1 MAIQISGILK
11 DGTGKAVQNCTI
23 ELKAK
28 RTSAT
33 VIVHTVA
40 SHDPDKAGRYS
51 MAVEPGQYQVSLHV
65 QGWPPSY
72 AGIISVYQDSKPG
85 TLNDFLG
92 AMTEDDLRP
101 EALRRFEQMV
111 EIVARQA
118 EATTGDMQKA
128 GQYAEKAGRLA
139 TQVEGLAGEVQQKA
153 TAVAESERNT
163 RQLAETVAQRAGDT
177 ERVAGEARE
186 SAAQAGQYAQKAQ
199 QNAGQTAKDVLTVTN
214 ARDAAVRA
222 REGAESALAATVQ
235 QAGIATQRAEEAG
248 NAVKQATRQAELTA
262 TARNETVS
270 ARNETAAFAREVSES
285 VSQINQKVTTATG
298 AAERAEK
305 AADTTTTNAEKA
317 AASAGNAAKDREAIQ
332 TLTQRAETAAGR
344 AEEIAG
350 AFNLEDASPEKKGIV
365 RLSSATDSDSETEA
379 ATSKAVKKAIE
390 IARQKYTAQDATTT
404 QKGVVQ
410 LSSATDSDSETEAAT
425 PKAVRAAYDLAN
437 GKYTAQDAMTS
448 RKGLVQLSSATN
460 SNSETE
466 AATPK
471 AVKAAYDLANGKAP
485 SVHTHAWNQVAGV
498 PAASLTARGIT
509 QLSSATN
516 SVSETLAATPRAVKA
531 VMDETGRKAPL
542 NSPALTGTPTAPTA
556 EQSVNNTQIATTAF
570 VKAAIAAMVASAPAA
585 LDTLNELAAA
595 LGNDPKFA
603 TTMLNALAGKQPL
616 NGQLTAFSQ
625 LAGTPDTLPYFDSK
639 QQLSLTNISE
649 AARTLLAMTTKEAM
663 QEHLGGGQGSVTA
676 EQLMEI
682 LAGGGVE
689 SPAPGSLILAVY
701 IGPFPETS
709 ASPVTTI
716 RGRPCQGSLL
726 RTVDI
731 CLDNK
736 SAGNAIVAIDSR
748 SLPGTYK
755 PLSGSRSAQSFT
767 KTGKTPKAAISLFI
781 RVA

>member
-111 EIVARQA
+111 DIVARQA

-186 SAAQAGQYAQKAQ
+186 SVAQAGQHAQKAQ
-199 QNAGQTAKDVLTVTN
+199 QNADQTAKDLLTVTN

-270 ARNETAAFAREVSES
+270 ARDETAAFAREVSES

-317 AASAGNAAKDREAIQ
+317 AASAGNAAKDREATQ

-350 AFNLEDASPEKKGIV
+350 AFNLEDASLEKKGIV

-390 IARQKYTAQDATTT
+390 IAGQKYTAQDATTT

-425 PKAVRAAYDLAN
+425 PKAVR
-437 GKYTAQDAMTS
+437 
-448 RKGLVQLSSATN
+448 
-460 SNSETE
+460 
-466 AATPK
+466 
-471 AVKAAYDLANGKAP
+471 AAYDLANGKAP

-639 QQLSLTNISE
+639 RQLSLTNISE

-676 EQLMEI
+676 GQLMEI

>member
-85 TLNDFLG
+85 SLNDFLG

-111 EIVARQA
+111 DIVARQA

-186 SAAQAGQYAQKAQ
+186 SAAQAGQHAQKAQ

-248 NAVKQATRQAELTA
+248 NAVKQATRQAELTT

-270 ARNETAAFAREVSES
+270 ARDETAAFAREVADS
-285 VSQINQKVTTATG
+285 VSQINQKMTTATG

-317 AASAGNAAKDREAIQ
+317 AASAGNAAKDREATQ

-350 AFNLEDASPEKKGIV
+350 AFNLEDASLEKKGIV

-390 IARQKYTAQDATTT
+390 IAGQKYTAQDATTT

-425 PKAVRAAYDLAN
+425 PKAVR
-437 GKYTAQDAMTS
+437 
-448 RKGLVQLSSATN
+448 
-460 SNSETE
+460 
-466 AATPK
+466 
-471 AVKAAYDLANGKAP
+471 AAYDLANGKAP

-639 QQLSLTNISE
+639 RQLSLTNISE

-676 EQLMEI
+676 GQLMEI

-716 RGRPCQGSLL
+716 RGRPCQGALL

>member
-111 EIVARQA
+111 DIVARQA

-186 SAAQAGQYAQKAQ
+186 SAAQAGQHAQKAQ

-248 NAVKQATRQAELTA
+248 NAVKQATRQAELTT

-270 ARNETAAFAREVSES
+270 ARDETAAFAREVADS
-285 VSQINQKVTTATG
+285 VSQIKQKMTTATG

-317 AASAGNAAKDREAIQ
+317 AASAGNAAKDREATQ

-350 AFNLEDASPEKKGIV
+350 AFNLEDASLEKKGIV

-390 IARQKYTAQDATTT
+390 IAGQKYTAQDATTT

-425 PKAVRAAYDLAN
+425 PKAVR
-437 GKYTAQDAMTS
+437 
-448 RKGLVQLSSATN
+448 
-460 SNSETE
+460 
-466 AATPK
+466 
-471 AVKAAYDLANGKAP
+471 AAYDLANGKAP

-639 QQLSLTNISE
+639 RQLSLTNISE

-676 EQLMEI
+676 GQLMEI

>member
-111 EIVARQA
+111 DIVARQA

-186 SAAQAGQYAQKAQ
+186 SVAQAGQHAQKAQ
-199 QNAGQTAKDVLTVTN
+199 QNADQTAKDLLTVTN

-270 ARNETAAFAREVSES
+270 ARDETAAFAREVSES

-317 AASAGNAAKDREAIQ
+317 AASAGNAAKDREATQ

-350 AFNLEDASPEKKGIV
+350 AFNLEDASLEKKGIV

-390 IARQKYTAQDATTT
+390 IAGQKYTAQDATTT

-425 PKAVRAAYDLAN
+425 PKAVR
-437 GKYTAQDAMTS
+437 
-448 RKGLVQLSSATN
+448 
-460 SNSETE
+460 
-466 AATPK
+466 
-471 AVKAAYDLANGKAP
+471 AAYDLANGKAP

-639 QQLSLTNISE
+639 RQLSLTNISE

-676 EQLMEI
+676 GQLMEI

-716 RGRPCQGSLL
+716 RGRPCQGALL

>member
-85 TLNDFLG
+85 SLNDFLG

-111 EIVARQA
+111 DIVARQA

-186 SAAQAGQYAQKAQ
+186 SAAQAGQHAQKAQ

-248 NAVKQATRQAELTA
+248 NAVKQATRQAELTT

-270 ARNETAAFAREVSES
+270 ARDETAAFAREVADS
-285 VSQINQKVTTATG
+285 VSQINQKMTTATG

-317 AASAGNAAKDREAIQ
+317 AASAGNAAKDREATQ

-350 AFNLEDASPEKKGIV
+350 AFNLEDASLEKKGIV

-390 IARQKYTAQDATTT
+390 IAGQKYTAQDATTT

-425 PKAVRAAYDLAN
+425 PKAVR
-437 GKYTAQDAMTS
+437 
-448 RKGLVQLSSATN
+448 
-460 SNSETE
+460 
-466 AATPK
+466 
-471 AVKAAYDLANGKAP
+471 AAYDLANGKAP

-639 QQLSLTNISE
+639 RQLSLTNISE

-676 EQLMEI
+676 GQLMEI

>member
-118 EATTGDMQKA
+118 EATAGDMQKA

-199 QNAGQTAKDVLTVTN
+199 QNAGQTAKDLLTVTN

-350 AFNLEDASPEKKGIV
+350 AFNLEDASLEKKGIV

-390 IARQKYTAQDATTT
+390 IAGQKYTAQDATTT

-425 PKAVRAAYDLAN
+425 PKAVR
-437 GKYTAQDAMTS
+437 
-448 RKGLVQLSSATN
+448 
-460 SNSETE
+460 
-466 AATPK
+466 
-471 AVKAAYDLANGKAP
+471 AAYDLANGKAP

-639 QQLSLTNISE
+639 RQLSLTNISE

>member
-23 ELKAK
+23 ELMAK

-111 EIVARQA
+111 DIVARQA

-186 SAAQAGQYAQKAQ
+186 SAAQAGQHAQKAQ
-199 QNAGQTAKDVLTVTN
+199 QNAGQTAKDLLTVTN

-262 TARNETVS
+262 TARNEAVS
-270 ARNETAAFAREVSES
+270 ARDETAAFAREVAES

-298 AAERAEK
+298 AAGRAEK

-317 AASAGNAAKDREAIQ
+317 AASAGNAAKDREATQ
-332 TLTQRAETAAGR
+332 ALTQRAETAAGR

-350 AFNLEDASPEKKGIV
+350 AFNLEDASLDKKGIV
-365 RLSSATDSDSETEA
+365 RLN
-379 ATSKAVKKAIE
+379 
-390 IARQKYTAQDATTT
+390 
-404 QKGVVQ
+404 
-410 LSSATDSDSETEAAT
+410 SATDSDSETEAAT
-425 PKAVRAAYDLAN
+425 PKAV
-437 GKYTAQDAMTS
+437 KS
-448 RKGLVQLSSATN
+448 
-460 SNSETE
+460 
-466 AATPK
+466 
-471 AVKAAYDLANGKAP
+471 
-485 SVHTHAWNQVAGV
+485 
-498 PAASLTARGIT
+498 
-509 QLSSATN
+509 
-516 SVSETLAATPRAVKA
+516 
-531 VMDETGRKAPL
+531 VMDETRKRATL
-542 NSPALTGTPTAPTA
+542 LSPKFTGIPTAPTA
-556 EQSVNNTQIATTAF
+556 SQSVNNTQIATTAF

-595 LGNDPKFA
+595 LDNDPKFA
-603 TTMLNALAGKQPL
+603 TTMLNALAGKQQKSSRL
-616 NGQLTAFSQ
+616 DNFSK
-625 LAGTPDTLPYFDSK
+625 LPGNAESVICFDGSGE
-639 QQLSLTNISE
+639 LS
-649 AARTLLAMTTKEAM
+649 TTKLSDTMKGVLELDSPDEIKSYLGVETSLQSGIYDRTATEKAAIPGM
-663 QEHLGGGQGSVTA
+663 FGFGHEFQGDLDVRLFYKLTDFQNWVKDEKPGRYYFFIEDYFPPRDEFDEPSPVDVFDIQDELNLSGIVDIIYASGVKHCLIYDDYSGTIYYTFLSGGSLSPLTKINSSKHEMVTALYSVDGSDYNKPDLGGI
-676 EQLMEI
+676 I
-682 LAGGGVE
+682 LAKYNNSKGSAVLRGLRY
-689 SPAPGSLILAVY
+689 PGSSLKAVNFS
-701 IGPFPETS
+701 IPNNSGNVNIIELG
-709 ASPVTTI
+709 ASLYGT
-716 RGRPCQGSLL
+716 
-726 RTVDI
+726 
-731 CLDNK
+731 
-736 SAGNAIVAIDSR
+736 
-748 SLPGTYK
+748 LPGTYCS
-755 PLSGSRSAQSFT
+755 LTGTGITAQN
-767 KTGKTPKAAISLFI
+767 GQVIDLFI
-781 RVA
+781 RIK